1 MSRLQRVA
9 RSIEVPMAVL
19 ALFVIPA
26 LVMEERALTSEVRT
40 AGVVLNW
47 IIWLA
52 FVAEFIVRWTAA
64 GTASF
69 PRRAWFDLLLIVV
82 TPPFGVPD
90 AIQGMRTL
98 RVLRLFRL
106 LRAFGL
112 AAMALRLGRR
122 HLAKQKFHY
131 VLLVAAST
139 VVLGAIGVY
148 IVEVGEN
155 ENITAFG
162 DALWWAASTVTT
174 VGYGDVTPATAEGRV
189 IAVVLMLVGIGVIG
203 VFTAT
208 VASFLFEQEQHSDTA
223 QLTARLDVIERK
235 LDELLR
241 K

>member
-1 MSRLQRVA
+1 MSRLQRIA
-9 RSIEVPMAVL
+9 QRTEAPMAVL
-19 ALFVIPA
+19 ALLVIPA
-26 LVMEERALTSEVRT
+26 LVMEDRALTSEVRT

-69 PRRAWFDLLLIVV
+69 PRRAWFDLLLIVL

-90 AIQGMRTL
+90 VVQGIRSL
-98 RVLRLFRL
+98 RVLRLLRL

-131 VLLVAAST
+131 VLAVAAST
-139 VVLGAIGVY
+139 VVLGALGVY
-148 IVEVGEN
+148 ILEIDEN
-155 ENITAFG
+155 KNISTFG

-174 VGYGDVTPATAEGRV
+174 VGYGDVTPVTPEGRL

-203 VFTAT
+203 VFTAM
-208 VASFLFEQEQHSDTA
+208 VASFLFEHEHQTESA
-223 QLTARLDVIERK
+223 QLAARLDVIERK